1 MGCAMSGAD
10 GLAPSIDAS
19 ATLPSRRPLDPK
31 NCRRVCWISNCRIG
45 DWLWIFG
52 FMLFSRI
59 AALMLELDQAGW
71 WL

>member
-19 ATLPSRRPLDPK
+19 ATLPSRSPLEPK

-45 DWLWIFG
+45 EWLWIFV
-52 FMLFSRI
+52 FMMFSRI
-59 AALMLELDQAGW
+59 ATFEIGLIQAR
-71 WL
+71 